1 MFRCRPAFLF
11 VGLVSFSAL
20 AANSRPMDEVSSLD
34 TEISIQES
42 SRIEFLLSAGSITGF
57 QGRYIEAF
65 SQVELKSQDKV
76 FKADYLKYDLTSSS
90 LSASGGILVDS
101 ERMQITGDKLSY
113 SIPKHAG
120 EIINPEYLL
129 KDHGA
134 RGKADKII
142 AESSTKFVVRN
153 GTYTTCD
160 AGAEDWYLE
169 VEELKIDQA
178 SDLGVAKNTFVR
190 FKDSPILYAPYLD
203 FSVSGSRKSGL
214 LPPSAGQ
221 TNQSGTEFKL
231 PYYWNIAP
239 NMDATVTPRIMSRRG
254 VQINQEFRYLSEIL
268 ASTVRTEYLGD
279 DDLLNDSR
287 WAYVLAQQYSWGQKL
302 SANISLQS
310 VSDDS
315 YFTDLSDNINAT
327 SLTNLPRELGIN
339 YDGGWYNAG
348 LRVQNFRTLQDPL
361 NLVTP
366 PYERVPQFRLFGT
379 KKLNIGSD
387 IEFRG
392 EVVDFDHPT
401 LLNARRDVFYPSL
414 KWPIRK
420 SYAYITPKVGYHYS
434 RYTMEDSNA
443 ASERQ
448 VPIYSIDSGMTFERS
463 STLFGKSFLQ
473 TLEPRLY
480 YVYIP
485 FRSQEDLP
493 IFDTAE
499 SDFNLAQIFTENIF
513 TGADRINDADQITAA
528 VTSRYLSN
536 QTGEE
541 ELRLTLAQR
550 YYFSDQRVGLD
561 SNYVPRASNRSDV
574 LMGIDGRLNASLKT
588 NIIAQYSLV
597 EDQWERSSVMFYY
610 QPDLDKLINVG
621 YRFTRDSVEQLDAA
635 MQWSLFKNWSGLVRW
650 NFSTRDKQ
658 LIEGVIGLEREAG
671 CWKTR
676 LVAHRFASSTDEYAT
691 SFFLQLELT
700 GLSKLGINPIDV
712 LKQNIKGYGKK

>member
-1 MFRCRPAFLF
+1 
-11 VGLVSFSAL
+11 
-20 AANSRPMDEVSSLD
+20 
-34 TEISIQES
+34 
-42 SRIEFLLSAGSITGF
+42 
-57 QGRYIEAF
+57 
-65 SQVELKSQDKV
+65 
-76 FKADYLKYDLTSSS
+76 
-90 LSASGGILVDS
+90 
-101 ERMQITGDKLSY
+101 
-113 SIPKHAG
+113 
-120 EIINPEYLL
+120 
-129 KDHGA
+129 
-134 RGKADKII
+134 
-142 AESSTKFVVRN
+142 
-153 GTYTTCD
+153 
-160 AGAEDWYLE
+160 
-169 VEELKIDQA
+169 
-178 SDLGVAKNTFVR
+178 
-190 FKDSPILYAPYLD
+190 
-203 FSVSGSRKSGL
+203 
-214 LPPSAGQ
+214 
-221 TNQSGTEFKL
+221 
-231 PYYWNIAP
+231 
-239 NMDATVTPRIMSRRG
+239 
-254 VQINQEFRYLSEIL
+254 
-268 ASTVRTEYLGD
+268 
-279 DDLLNDSR
+279 
-287 WAYVLAQQYSWGQKL
+287 
-302 SANISLQS
+302 
-310 VSDDS
+310 
-315 YFTDLSDNINAT
+315 
-327 SLTNLPRELGIN
+327 
-339 YDGGWYNAG
+339 
-348 LRVQNFRTLQDPL
+348 
-361 NLVTP
+361 
-366 PYERVPQFRLFGT
+366 
-379 KKLNIGSD
+379 
-387 IEFRG
+387 
-392 EVVDFDHPT
+392 
-401 LLNARRDVFYPSL
+401 
-414 KWPIRK
+414 
-420 SYAYITPKVGYHYS
+420 
-434 RYTMEDSNA
+434 MEDSNA

-528 VTSRYLSN
+528 VSSRYLSH

-635 MQWSLFKNWSGLVRW
+635 MQWPFFKNWSGLVRW

-658 LIEGVIGLEREAG
+658 LIEGVLGLERDAG

-676 LVAHRFASSTDEYAT
+676 LVAHKFASSTDEYAT

-712 LKQNIKGYGKK
+712 LKQNIKGYGKR